1 MFHDRRPS
9 ANRGSRAADGA
20 PLAATGAV
28 GEDGAVSDDTRRLPP
43 FSGPH
48 PAAPA
53 SREHVVLGIMGGSG
67 FYEMVTDGTL
77 QDVATREL
85 TTPFGAP
92 SGPFTVG
99 TMAREDGTRLPVVFL
114 PRHGQGHVYLP
125 SEINYRANI
134 HGFKQLGVT
143 HMLSVSAVGSL
154 REHIAPGDFVLVD
167 QLIDRTKGRAATFF
181 GQGVV
186 AHVAFADPIDATL
199 TSHVRAAAD
208 GMDLTVHH
216 GGTCV
221 VMEGPAFSTRAE
233 SELYRTFG
241 ADVIGM
247 TALPEAK
254 LAREA
259 EIAYALVAMATDYDC
274 WRVDEAP
281 VTVEAVLEV
290 MARNVSRARTLVERV
305 AARLPARTA
314 ELPYPRA
321 CEHAVV
327 TAPRHI
333 SPQARER
340 LDLIIGHYL

>member
-1 MFHDRRPS
+1 MCP
-9 ANRGSRAADGA
+9 G
-20 PLAATGAV
+20 PV
-28 GEDGAVSDDTRRLPP
+28 GDNVPVNDETRRLHP

-48 PAAPA
+48 PASPA
-53 SREHVVLGIMGGSG
+53 ARAEVVLGVMGGSG
-67 FYEMVTDGTL
+67 FYEMVEDGTL
-77 QDVATREL
+77 QDVTSHEL

-92 SGPFTVG
+92 SGPFTAG
-99 TMAREDGTRLPVVFL
+99 TVARADGTRGRLVFQA
-114 PRHGQGHVYLP
+114 RHGKGHVLLP

-154 REHIAPGDFVLVD
+154 REEIAPGDFVLVD
-167 QLIDRTKGRAATFF
+167 QFIDRTKGRAATFF
-181 GQGVV
+181 GQGAV
-186 AHVAFADPIDATL
+186 AHVSFGDPTDAEL
-199 TSHVRAAAD
+199 TRRVAAAAAD
-208 GMDLTVHH
+208 MDLTVH
-216 GGTCV
+216 GSGTCV

-274 WRVDEAP
+274 WRMDEEP

-290 MARNVSRARTLVERV
+290 MHRNVSRARTLVERV
-305 AARLPARTA
+305 AAHLPATTA

-321 CEHAVV
+321 CANALV
-327 TAPRHI
+327 TDPRHI